1 MAFRQQLYLF
11 FPELQDI
18 DKNIGPVMLQSNI
31 DNIKAQYSSELSNSS
46 SFDDLFIKNPNIV
59 FNYVSVL
66 ESQIMIA
73 KMPDRNSNVASLV
86 TQKISILENV
96 YSNLMQSSTQSSQ

>member
-1 MAFRQQLYLF
+1 MAFKQQLYIFL
-11 FPELQDI
+11 PELQAI
-18 DKNIGPVMLQSNI
+18 DSNIGPVMLQTNI
-31 DNIKAQYSSELSNSS
+31 DYIKGQYSSELSNAG

-66 ESQIMIA
+66 ENQLVTA
-73 KMPDRNSNVASLV
+73 KMPNRNSNVLSLV
-86 TQKISILENV
+86 TQKISILETT

>member
-1 MAFRQQLYLF
+1 MAFRQQLYSIL
-11 FPELQDI
+11 PELQEI
-18 DKNIGPVMLQSNI
+18 DRNIGPVMLQSNI
-31 DNIKAQYSSELSNSS
+31 DTIKAQYSSELINSA

-66 ESQIMIA
+66 ENQLMIA

-86 TQKISILENV
+86 TQKISILESA
-96 YSNLMQSSTQSSQ
+96 YSNLVQSSTQS